1 MLYRISS
8 NGNFLKADLF
18 NRETVEEAK
27 EFFGAVADAAQR
39 RRSLAILI
47 SVHTSNPLFMV
58 DRSGFFNDF
67 TSFGAGPEHKIA
79 LVADCE
85 EVDYSHAYLELLAQ
99 QQGINVRHFR
109 DEPAALEWLRPPSL
123 AMAQGA

>member
-39 RRSLAILI
+39 RRCLAILI
-47 SVHTSNPLFMV
+47 SVHASNPLFTV
-58 DRSGFFNDF
+58 DRSGFFSDF

>member
-39 RRSLAILI
+39 RACLAILI
-47 SVHTSNPLFMV
+47 SVHASNPLFMV

-99 QQGINVRHFR
+99 QQGINVRRFR

-123 AMAQGA
+123 PMAQGA